1 MAAAKP
7 AKRLATTTTGDVILK
22 ASGRG
27 YVITWNGK
35 DCGMFTPLHEG
46 NFDNAVKVIR
56 NALRAYQTSR

>member
-7 AKRLATTTTGDVILK
+7 AKRLATTTGDVILK

-27 YVITWNGK
+27 YLIVWNGK
-35 DCGMFTPLHEG
+35 DAGMFTPLHPG

-56 NALRAYQTSR
+56 NALRAYQTKG